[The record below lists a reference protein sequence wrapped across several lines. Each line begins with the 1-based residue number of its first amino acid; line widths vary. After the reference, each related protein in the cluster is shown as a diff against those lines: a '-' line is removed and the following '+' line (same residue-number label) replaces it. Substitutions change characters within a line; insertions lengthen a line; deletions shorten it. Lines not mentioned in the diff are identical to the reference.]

1 MADDISIPLRVFNS
15 AASDD
20 DNDNDNDD
28 EETANSVQSSP
39 ALSLSSSS
47 SSSSRNRS
55 ISTAARMPSSAGGG
69 ALTPR
74 RARSQTAASAA
85 TTTSGGASTSARAPP
100 KRKRLLHPQ
109 QQQRQYS
116 SDDGGGGNN
125 NGSSHDSDGDG
136 DSDDIAT
143 TADPR
148 APPANPLARLW
159 RSAARGYAPV
169 DVEAGLG
176 RRRGAAGEPLWSV
189 RMLLLPAMLL
199 LAVGA
204 LAGVVAATAW
214 LREWRGGAHNV
225 DIDSG
230 LFPSHVAGRLAAGQY
245 ALRLIHTNDVHARFH
260 PHDAAGDDCSPLAS
274 GSSAPCLGGAAYVK
288 AVIDHLRGGSGVVNS
303 LLINAGDEFQGSI
316 FHTLFAGNVSA
327 QLLNAYAY
335 DAVTLGNHEFD
346 HGPELLAQYLAKV
359 HAPALCANLHFSADV
374 PALQTA
380 IQPFAVIDRHKV
392 GIIGLLTPE
401 TMASSR
407 MGPSITVTDATA
419 AVNRVRAKLNK
430 MGVHRVI
437 VLSHMG
443 YDYDKQ
449 MAAQAESG
457 ISLIVGGHTH
467 SYLGNSSSDNGFGG
481 DNDKPKGPYPTWVT
495 NGADREWQTAIVQ
508 AKSYG
513 EYVGFLDAVFND
525 DGSLDSQLTQGHAVL
540 VDVSSANSTLRGMQP
555 SRQILELL
563 RPYEEQAEKVTE
575 EAIGTVTAEFP
586 APEGRQD
593 PRELA
598 LGNLVADALAWG
610 GGKGGNTTGIAL
622 VGTGTL
628 RRRLPPGPLKRGD
641 LMRTMPFDDALGRII
656 LSGNVIRDIVRAA
669 AIASNSNSNKEEVA
683 AFSTLQVS
691 GLQYTNATADIK
703 VRTTAGDNGRPVV
716 GAVWEDLDDSR
727 KYEVLAPMFILGGG
741 DQLVPLKIANSVTPV
756 IVAQSCRGVVE
767 MYVNHFSPIAPIL
780 DHRKVNTK

>member
-1 MADDISIPLRVFNS
+1 
-15 AASDD
+15 
-20 DNDNDNDD
+20 
-28 EETANSVQSSP
+28 
-39 ALSLSSSS
+39 
-47 SSSSRNRS
+47 
-55 ISTAARMPSSAGGG
+55 
-69 ALTPR
+69 
-74 RARSQTAASAA
+74 
-85 TTTSGGASTSARAPP
+85 
-100 KRKRLLHPQ
+100 
-109 QQQRQYS
+109 
-116 SDDGGGGNN
+116 NN

-148 APPANPLARLW
+148 ALPANPLARLW

-214 LREWRGGAHNV
+214 LREWHGGAHNV

-374 PALQTA
+374 PALQAA

-575 EAIGTVTAEFP
+575 EVIGTVTAEFP

-641 LMRTMPFDDALGRII
+641 LMRTMPFDDAL
-656 LSGNVIRDIVRAA
+656 
-669 AIASNSNSNKEEVA
+669 
-683 AFSTLQVS
+683 
-691 GLQYTNATADIK
+691 
-703 VRTTAGDNGRPVV
+703 
-716 GAVWEDLDDSR
+716 
-727 KYEVLAPMFILGGG
+727 
-741 DQLVPLKIANSVTPV
+741 
-756 IVAQSCRGVVE
+756 
-767 MYVNHFSPIAPIL
+767 
-780 DHRKVNTK
+780 